1 MKYSE
6 SSYQMKHKMSETLR
20 QELIRKSFSKITVS
34 DIVAKCGINRKTFY
48 YHFSDIHALL
58 QWMLSSE
65 LCEILGACDRM
76 GGYVLLANDVMDYV
90 ERNEAIFH
98 NLINTAGEDVLKKVL
113 YDDILKLQEHV
124 ITGFEERYGTRF
136 EEDFRS
142 FLVKFLADA
151 IVGILMEWIRKR
163 RYRDRER
170 TIEYLRDIFQAAIS
184 GLIERRNHLS
194 EK

>member
-6 SSYQMKHKMSETLR
+6 SSYQMKHKMSETL
-20 QELIRKSFSKITVS
+20 QQALTRKSFSKITVS
-34 DIVAKCGINRKTFY
+34 DIVTECGINRKTFY

-65 LCEILGACDRM
+65 LCDILGTCDRM

-90 ERNEAIFH
+90 EKNEVIFY
-98 NLINTAGEDVLKKVL
+98 NLLNTAGEDVLKKVL
-113 YDDILKLQEHV
+113 YEDILKLQEHV
-124 ITGFEERYGTRF
+124 ITSFEARYGAHF

-163 RYRDRER
+163 RYRDREK
-170 TIEYLRDIFQAAIS
+170 TIEYLRDIFQTAIS
-184 GLIERRNHLS
+184 GLIERRIHLS